1 MRSSKTKEEGLKRK
15 MMKQKRERENYKKQY
30 SPQQRDKINLNLISD
45 SFLTKK
51 LSLGNNEKQ

>member
-1 MRSSKTKEEGLKRK
+1 